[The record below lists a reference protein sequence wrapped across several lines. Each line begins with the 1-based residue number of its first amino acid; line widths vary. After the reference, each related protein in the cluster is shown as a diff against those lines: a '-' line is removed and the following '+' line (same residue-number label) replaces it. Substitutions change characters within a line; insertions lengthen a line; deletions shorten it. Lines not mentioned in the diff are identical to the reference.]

1 MTNYEIRFKE
11 IVQFKQSFVLNII
24 NVPISQ
30 IYEDFYEPHSVT
42 VTIDPDWTEPDFG
55 TLVDNTD
62 SMWLFPLSLKDTVT
76 KKLDD
81 LGKIW

>member
-11 IVQFKQSFVLNII
+11 IVQFSKGYALNIM

-42 VTIDPDWTEPDFG
+42 VTIDPDWADANFS
-55 TLVDNTD
+55 TLIDND
-62 SMWLFPLSLKDTVT
+62 DNMWLFPLSLKDTIT
-76 KKLDD
+76 KRLQD
-81 LGKIW
+81 LGKL